1 MMENVVAHASALCAA
16 RLLTQLPGAVL
27 CPVKPSTRKSTTR
40 PTTASCVT
48 VSFNCGMER
57 RCTQPSQQQQQANQ
71 PTPRTTTASCVTV
84 SFNSEIEIDIHIE
97 RSPLLSSLL
106 LFQQTGARRQT
117 DGPVPASRQTTLA
130 GHVHP
135 RTHAPIFSEHL
146 PPIIIPSLPFLPQ
159 PPPQENPSQWHH
171 EGPSDHKRLGSG
183 GRDKSGGKRPSSP
196 PRRRSA
202 EERRPHAQSPPH
214 SLSILVY

>member
-1 MMENVVAHASALCAA
+1 MASADKMGNWTWTMMENVVAHASALCAA
-16 RLLTQLPGAVL
+16 RLLTQLRGAVL

-106 LFQQTGARRQT
+106 LFQQTGTQTDRQT
-117 DGPVPASRQTTLA
+117 ARFQQAAKLHWLVTS
-130 GHVHP
+130 
-135 RTHAPIFSEHL
+135 THAPMHL
-146 PPIIIPSLPFLPQ
+146 SSPNTF
-159 PPPQENPSQWHH
+159 
-171 EGPSDHKRLGSG
+171 RLS
-183 GRDKSGGKRPSSP
+183 SSP
-196 PRRRSA
+196 P
-202 EERRPHAQSPPH
+202 SPFFPNPTPGKSQPMAPRG
-214 SLSILVY
+214 SLGP